1 MTTALGTSDRAA
13 VTEDGATPAKDM
25 RTFTWIWS
33 GQTLS
38 LFGSG
43 LSGFALAVWIFEE
56 TGSVTKLAMLY
67 FCSGAPAILIAP
79 LAGSWI
85 DRWDRRR
92 VMLWSDTGAGLGILA
107 IALLLVFGRL
117 DFWLMCLLIAVA
129 DGLDSIQPLAFS
141 ASTTLLVPKK
151 HLNRANAMVDFGRSL
166 ANLFAPMVAGVL
178 VVWLGLHGVLMIDVA
193 TFLLAVSILLTQ
205 RIPNPPREA
214 RDGTAEAAGSLWR
227 DARFGFSYISRH
239 RGLIWL
245 LGLSAGLSFTVGVV
259 QILITPM
266 VLSLSSPAVLGMVLT
281 VAGLGMAAGGGVM
294 AVWGGPRRKVPWML
308 GFIGLQGVILVLC
321 GLFPGVVTLAVCAFL
336 FMFGMPVFSS
346 CSLTLWQ
353 LHVPAALQG
362 RVFAIRQMAGSTFV
376 VLAYLISGPMADY
389 VFEPLAAGP
398 LRPFVETVIGEGP
411 RRGIALFFL
420 VLGVGLASVALSARR
435 IASLRNVDNGSE
447 EES

>member
-1 MTTALGTSDRAA
+1 M
-13 VTEDGATPAKDM
+13 PAKGM
-25 RTFTWIWS
+25 RTFIWIWS

-43 LSGFALAVWIFEE
+43 LSGFALAVWVFQE
-56 TGSVTKLAMLY
+56 TDSVTKLAMIY
-67 FCSGAPAILIAP
+67 FCSGAPAIFVAP

-107 IALLLVFGRL
+107 IALLLAFGRL

-178 VVWLGLHGVLMIDVA
+178 VVWLGLHGVLMIDVV

-205 RIPNPPREA
+205 RIPNPPREESQ
-214 RDGTAEAAGSLWR
+214 DGTAEAAGSLWR
-227 DARFGFSYISRH
+227 DVRFGFSYISRH
-239 RGLIWL
+239 GGLIWL

-266 VLSLSSPAVLGMVLT
+266 VLSLSSPAVLGTVLT

-294 AVWGGPRRKVPWML
+294 AVWGGPRRKVPWIL
-308 GFIGLQGVILVLC
+308 GFIGLQGTVLVFC

-336 FMFGMPVFSS
+336 FMFGFPVFSS
-346 CSLTLWQ
+346 CTLTLWQ
-353 LHVPAALQG
+353 LHVPAAMQG
-362 RVFAIRQMAGSTFV
+362 RVFAVRQMAGAIFV
-376 VLAYLISGPMADY
+376 VLAYLVSGPLADH
-389 VFEPLAAGP
+389 VFQPLADGV
-398 LRPFVETVIGEGP
+398 LRGWVEAVIGEGP

-420 VLGVGLASVALSARR
+420 VLGVGLWIVALGARR
-435 IASLRNVDNGSE
+435 IVSLRNVDDGSE
-447 EES
+447 EAHEAR